1 MAFSYDNNN
10 EIFALQGAR
19 RAKTSF
25 SWQPACGELTLWSR
39 NSRRKVESGGG
50 SGTPP
55 RPVSMALTLSADA
68 DKATVATV
76 VVLVASGSTMSPG
89 ASLTGGVK
97 VAPGG
102 RKEQS

>member
-1 MAFSYDNNN
+1 LKQKFK
-10 EIFALQGAR
+10 E
-19 RAKTSF
+19 
-25 SWQPACGELTLWSR
+25 
-39 NSRRKVESGGG
+39 ESGDGG

-55 RPVSMALTLSADA
+55 RPVSMALTLSDD
-68 DKATVATV
+68 DKATVAT